1 MKHKLLSFFVG
12 SMILTSLAFA
22 QEKKVSGRVTGA
34 DGKPLAGVTIV
45 VQGSNVATQTD
56 ANGNYSLSVPTGKII
71 VFRSIGFADK
81 TLIVKEGQSAFNV
94 TLDDSNNSLEE
105 VVVTALGVKR
115 EKRELG
121 YSAEQVSSKTINQAS
136 AVNLANGLQG
146 KVAGLNVT
154 TTSSS
159 VNEDVKINLRGIR
172 SLTGKNDPLLVL
184 DGIQMDIKYLS
195 SLNPNDVENVSVL
208 KGGAAAAIYGPDARN
223 GVIMVTTKKGSDN
236 PIINLSHSTQWQ
248 NVSFFPKLQKQFGQG
263 YDGII
268 DPVENWNWGPAFD
281 GSTIDIGPKLPDGSQ
296 QTTTYSGTDER
307 QKFYNTGV
315 TNQTGVSLTAK
326 DFFLSLEDALVKG
339 IVPDDKNR
347 RTGIR
352 LNSQR
357 EFGVFK
363 AGVNFNYTQQNYN
376 LYNQTA
382 QADYFSAQNT
392 GGNSGLFSQL
402 INTPADIILS
412 KYKDYKNDKFSTYEN
427 WFTNYGLN
435 PYFSIGNWRKEGKKQ
450 DLITN
455 LDLGLKATDWLNFTY
470 RASLTSR
477 NIAERN
483 KTVGVNPSEWA
494 INRGKDPIAG
504 AIEEYNYNQTILTSD
519 FFADVNTKIDE
530 NFTFKGILGTYVRQ
544 NDWRVTRV
552 GADNLVVSELYNLS
566 NRIGIL
572 SGSSNGYRTRLFSYY
587 GSAGLN
593 YKNWANIEVT
603 GRWDKSSTLA
613 MGNNSYFYPGV
624 NASVILTDAIPEL
637 RSDAFNYLKI
647 RGGWTKTANS
657 DIDPYFL
664 AATFSQPATS
674 GFPFGSVPG
683 LTANNTTYNPNLKP
697 ERINST
703 EAGLEAGLWNNRLTL
718 EATYFYNKNTDQ
730 IISVNIS
737 EASGY
742 SRSYRNAA
750 SFNSYGVD
758 FGFNITPIIKF
769 NNGGVNFKGS
779 FLWNDSKVT
788 SIDESLGLNEL
799 SVGGYVAAGNYAIK
813 GLPAYQMR
821 GTDYRRDDQGR
832 IIVSS
837 TTGRPTISSDNVNF
851 GRTLPKWIVNLSPSV
866 HWKNFNLSAMF
877 EHKGGHVVSFFGLGS
892 DMAWTGVSEA
902 TVYNNREPFVLPNSV
917 IADPNNPGKYIEN
930 TSVKIGEKE
939 AIYNY
944 YTGEFRRAASN
955 FIVSANQWRLRELSL
970 TYDVPAEWLAARQK
984 IIKGLSI
991 AVVGRNLALWLPKE
1005 NKFMDP
1011 DFNSMTSD
1019 YPNAYGNVDSNANP
1033 PVRNYGF
1040 TINAKF

>member
-12 SMILTSLAFA
+12 SMILTSVAFA

-34 DGKPLAGVTIV
+34 DGKPLAGVTIA

-56 ANGNYSLSVPTGKII
+56 ANGNYSLSVPTGKVI
-71 VFRSIGFADK
+71 VFRSIGFSDK
-81 TLIVKEGQSAFNV
+81 TLIVKEGQSAFNI
-94 TLDDSNNSLEE
+94 TLDNADNSLDE

-136 AVNLANGLQG
+136 AVNIANGLQG

-184 DGIQMDIKYLS
+184 DGVQMDIKYLS

-223 GVIMVTTKKGSDN
+223 GVIMVTTKKGSDT
-236 PIINLSHSTQWQ
+236 PSVNLSHSTQWQ
-248 NVSFFPKLQKQFGQG
+248 NISFFPKLQKQFGQG
-263 YDGII
+263 SDGEIN
-268 DPVENWNWGPAFD
+268 PVENWSWGPAFD

-315 TNQTGVSLTAK
+315 TNQTGLSLTAK
-326 DFFLSLEDALVKG
+326 DFFLSLEDAIVKG
-339 IVPDDKNR
+339 IVPDDQNR

-352 LNSQR
+352 LNSKK
-357 EFGVFK
+357 EFGNFK
-363 AGVNFNYTQQNYN
+363 AGVNMNYSQQNYD
-376 LYNQTA
+376 LFNQLG
-382 QADYFSAQNT
+382 QENYFSSKNT

-412 KYKDYKNDKFSTYEN
+412 KYKDYKNDKFATYEN

-450 DLITN
+450 DFIAN

-483 KTVGVNPSEWA
+483 KTVGVSPSKWA
-494 INRGKDPIAG
+494 IARGKGPIAP
-504 AIEEYNYNQTILTSD
+504 ALEEYNYNQTILSSD
-519 FFADVNTKIDE
+519 FFADVNTKIDDD
-530 NFTFKGILGTYVRQ
+530 FTFKGVLGTYVRQ
-544 NDWRVTRV
+544 NDWRATKV
-552 GADNLVVSELYNLS
+552 GAGNLIIPELYSIS
-566 NRIGIL
+566 NRMGL
-572 SGSSNGYRTRLFSYY
+572 LTGESNGYRTRLFSYY

-593 YKNWANIEVT
+593 YRNWANIEVT

-613 MGNNSYFYPGV
+613 KGVNSYFYPGV
-624 NASVILTDAIPEL
+624 TAAVVVTDAIPEL
-637 RSDAFNYLKI
+637 KSETLNYLKI

-683 LTANNTTYNPNLKP
+683 MTANNTTYDPKLRP

-703 EAGLEAGLWNNRLTL
+703 EGGFEAGLWNDRVTL

-730 IISVNIS
+730 IINVNIS

-742 SRSYRNAA
+742 ARSYRNAA

-769 NNGGVNFKGS
+769 NNGGVNLRGS

-788 SIDESLGLNEL
+788 SIDESLGLDAL
-799 SVGGYVAAGNYAIK
+799 SIGGYVAGGNYAIK
-813 GLPAYQMR
+813 GLPAFQMR
-821 GTDYRRDDQGR
+821 GTDYVRDDQGH
-832 IIVSS
+832 IIVDSK
-837 TTGRPTISSDNVNF
+837 TGRPTTSPDNVNF
-851 GRTLPKWIVNLSPSV
+851 GRTLPKWIVNLTPSV

-877 EHKGGHVVSFFGLGS
+877 EHKGGFVASFFGLGS

-902 TVYNNREPFVLPNSV
+902 TAYNNRQPFILPNSV

-930 TSVKIGEKE
+930 TSVKIGEHE
-939 AIYNY
+939 EMYNY
-944 YTGEFRRAASN
+944 FTGEFKETSSN
-955 FIVSANQWRLRELSL
+955 FIVNASQWRLRELSL

-984 IIKGLSI
+984 VVKGLSI
-991 AVVGRNLALWLPKE
+991 ALVGRNLALWLPKE

-1011 DFNSMTSD
+1011 DFNSMTTD
-1019 YPNAYGNVDSNANP
+1019 YPNAYGNINSNSNP
-1033 PVRNYGF
+1033 PVRNFGF
-1040 TINAKF
+1040 TVNAKF